1 MQVINDV
8 KNIVGFPGQ
17 SIGQQFHHQL
27 PRLWICGKSKSGHFL
42 FQFRPFPE
50 VPAKAP
56 PEIRQGGR
64 DDGLPQDQSVRF
76 LLLAIVY
83 PPADGSGFSVS
94 NRGHDGSDRIFGN
107 VGQLIGQRTG
117 DIRCIQ
123 LDRHCEAPRSLYI
136 PYHHTGRCLEL
147 QEIENHTQ
155 ESGKQCKAGP
165 TLRKPQKGP
174 VCKVCGNQIEEIDNE
189 VHRTLK
195 MALPKFWIR
204 EDVYFTVT
212 RRNV

>member
-1 MQVINDV
+1 MQIINDI
-8 KNIVGFPGQ
+8 KNIVGLPGQ

-56 PEIRQGGR
+56 PGIRQGVR
-64 DDGLPQDQSVRF
+64 DDGLPQDQSIRF

-94 NRGHDGSDRIFGN
+94 NWGHDRSDRIFGN

-117 DIRCIQ
+117 DISCIQ
-123 LDRHCEAPRSLYI
+123 LDRHCAAPRSL
-136 PYHHTGRCLEL
+136 HTCHYCTGKCPKF
-147 QEIENHTQ
+147 QEIEHHTQ
-155 ESGKQCKAGP
+155 ESCKP
-165 TLRKPQKGP
+165 VIKSSPNLRKNG
-174 VCKVCGNQIEEIDNE
+174 
-189 VHRTLK
+189 
-195 MALPKFWIR
+195 A
-204 EDVYFTVT
+204 
-212 RRNV
+212 